1 MMNTGIE
8 PRWARIH
15 RAWVVVPVLSAFLAG
30 GLGILSERVL
40 AATLISQ
47 EQASSQAVSI
57 RNLSVK
63 DGVVSGELVN
73 NSSRTLRDVQLL
85 IRSIWLWNNEM
96 HPGAD
101 SPGDAVYYTVE
112 GDIPPGGN
120 KPFTYRPASPLP
132 SRADGHFEV
141 VVSIAGFAEII
152 PQK

>member
-1 MMNTGIE
+1 MMNTGFE

-15 RAWVVVPVLSAFLAG
+15 RAWAVVPVLSAFLAG
-30 GLGILSERVL
+30 GLGIQSERAI

-47 EQASSQAVSI
+47 EQVSQAVSI
-57 RNLSVK
+57 RNLVVK

-85 IRSIWLWNNEM
+85 IRFTWLWNNEM

-112 GDIPPGGN
+112 GDIPPGGS
-120 KPFTYRPASPLP
+120 KPFTYRSASPLP
-132 SRADGHFEV
+132 SRPDGRYEIA
-141 VVSIAGFAEII
+141 VSVAGFAEII

>member
-1 MMNTGIE
+1 MMNTGFE

-15 RAWVVVPVLSAFLAG
+15 RAWAVAALLSMFLAG
-30 GLGILSERVL
+30 GLGIQSDRAL

-47 EQASSQAVSI
+47 DQASQAVSI

-73 NSSRTLRDVQLL
+73 NSPRTLRDVQLL
-85 IRSIWLWNNEM
+85 VRFTWLWNNEM

-112 GDIPPGGN
+112 GDIPPGGS

-132 SRADGHFEV
+132 SRPDGHFEV
-141 VVSIAGFAEII
+141 AVSIAGFAEII

>member
-1 MMNTGIE
+1 MMNTGFE

-15 RAWVVVPVLSAFLAG
+15 RTWAVVPVLSAFLAG
-30 GLGILSERVL
+30 GLGIQSERAI

-47 EQASSQAVSI
+47 EQVSQAVSI
-57 RNLSVK
+57 RNLVVK

-85 IRSIWLWNNEM
+85 IRSTWLWNNEM

-112 GDIPPGGN
+112 GDISPGGS

-132 SRADGHFEV
+132 SRPDGHFEIA
-141 VVSIAGFAEII
+141 VSVAGFAEII

>member
-1 MMNTGIE
+1 MNTGIE

-85 IRSIWLWNNEM
+85 IRSTWLWNNEM

>member
-1 MMNTGIE
+1 MMNTGFE

-15 RAWVVVPVLSAFLAG
+15 RAWAVVPVLSAFLAG
-30 GLGILSERVL
+30 GLGIQSERVL
-40 AATLISQ
+40 AATLIYQ
-47 EQASSQAVSI
+47 DQASQVVSI

-63 DGVVSGELVN
+63 GDVVSGELVN

-85 IRSIWLWNNEM
+85 IRFTWLWNNEM

-112 GDIPPGGN
+112 GDIPPGGS

-132 SRADGHFEV
+132 SRPDGHFEV
-141 VVSIAGFAEII
+141 AASVAGFAEII